1 MSLNYLKVISCTIE
15 IHEHDDVWDSIVSD
29 NLEITT
35 LADVS
40 GSNFPGRL
48 LKHFIGIDTINLTN
62 CQNVTEEDKKILY
75 DTHMLIGD
83 VYIKIIKLT

>member
-1 MSLNYLKVISCTIE
+1 MSFKVISCTIE
-15 IHEHDDVWDSIVSD
+15 IHNCQPNASWDLIVSD
-29 NLEITT
+29 NLETTT

-83 VYIKIIKLT
+83 EYIKIIKLT